1 MYYPKQQG
9 ASTITTIQIF
19 DGKNVSINKIN
30 KNDIMVVGQT
40 SGEWVSLGIAD
51 LPAGRKAY
59 VEVLNSGADGA
70 IVADAVLFVPEKSRL
85 FNNK

>member
-40 SGEWVSLGIAD
+40 SGEWVSLGIVE
-51 LPAGRKAY
+51 LPAGRNAY
-59 VEVLNSGADGA
+59 VQVLNTGADGA
-70 IVADAVLFVPEKSRL
+70 VVADAVLFVPEKSRL